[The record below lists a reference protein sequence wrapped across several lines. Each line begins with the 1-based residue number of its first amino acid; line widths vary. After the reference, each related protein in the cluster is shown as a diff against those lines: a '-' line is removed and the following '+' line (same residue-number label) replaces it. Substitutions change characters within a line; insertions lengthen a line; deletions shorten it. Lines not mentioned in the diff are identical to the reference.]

1 MRLVLTSSLAS
12 HRRLPVFFRQPCPR
26 EPRIG
31 FASIAECTATGALDC
46 GGKSTKWRP
55 LDLTMQENNYI
66 IMSGRALE
74 ALQNEEY
81 RARAGRK
88 RCHYQNCSA

>member
-12 HRRLPVFFRQPCPR
+12 HMRLPVSFRQPCPR

-31 FASIAECTATGALDC
+31 SASIAECTARGALDC
-46 GGKSTKWRP
+46 GDKSTKWQP
-55 LDLTMQENNYI
+55 LDLTMQANNYI
-66 IMSGRALE
+66 IMLGRALE
-74 ALQNEEY
+74 ALQNEDY

-88 RCHYQNCSA
+88 RCHYQNCAA